1 MKGNNDLNLTQL
13 AQEFTDFEPDAH
25 VASMDGGPFLDA
37 MADPEPEFVSLLIR
51 ARLKKNDSKEIII
64 RDLYAFLLDK
74 RYYSRSNLLYF
85 AFDVFCSRVSLPDE
99 VLEMTPL
106 PHEEGSPLFKYK
118 LVPGFNV
125 E

>member
-1 MKGNNDLNLTQL
+1 MKGNNKLNLTQL
-13 AQEFTDFEPDAH
+13 AQEFADFQPDAQFS
-25 VASMDGGPFLDA
+25 AMDGEPFLNA
-37 MADPEPEFVSLLIR
+37 MADPEPEFVTSFVL
-51 ARLKKNDSKEIII
+51 ARQRRNITKESII

-106 PHEEGSPLFKYK
+106 PHEEGTPLFKYK
-118 LVPGFNV
+118 LVPGFKV